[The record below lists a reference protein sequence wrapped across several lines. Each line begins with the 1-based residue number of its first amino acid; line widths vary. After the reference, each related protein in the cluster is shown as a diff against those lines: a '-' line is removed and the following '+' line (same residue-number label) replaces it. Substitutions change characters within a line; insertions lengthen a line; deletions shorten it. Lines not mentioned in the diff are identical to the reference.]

1 MFWTDWGSNAK
12 IERANMDGSER
23 VTLVNT
29 SLTWPN
35 GITIDYEME
44 RIYWVDADNST
55 RAIEYCDFNGNG
67 RTVLINQRL
76 LHPFGITLFK
86 DHIYWTDW
94 ETDKVERADKMTGD
108 NRIVVHAN
116 LDKLMDITVVHNDR
130 ATGMFSI
137 NAHHNGY
144 FIILCYSTQSL
155 CYQEW
160 WMQLFVSA
168 TASISW

>member
-1 MFWTDWGSNAK
+1 MLENIHNNECCCRLMFWTDWGSNAK

-144 FIILCYSTQSL
+144 
-155 CYQEW
+155 
-160 WMQLFVSA
+160 LFYYPVL
-168 TASISW
+168 

>member
-1 MFWTDWGSNAK
+1 
-12 IERANMDGSER
+12 MDGSER

-137 NAHHNGY
+137 NAHYNGY
-144 FIILCYSTQSL
+144 
-155 CYQEW
+155 
-160 WMQLFVSA
+160 LFYYPVL
-168 TASISW
+168 